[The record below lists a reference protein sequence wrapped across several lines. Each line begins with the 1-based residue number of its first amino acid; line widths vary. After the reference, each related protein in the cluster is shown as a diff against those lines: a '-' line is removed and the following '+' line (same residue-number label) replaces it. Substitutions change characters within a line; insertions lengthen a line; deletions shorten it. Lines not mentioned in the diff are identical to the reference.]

1 MNRVAAVA
9 KGAVSLNAYIAVA
22 VDIYGSSIVT
32 PRRTKPPP
40 PYKTIECRSSLVVVF
55 VFPLKP
61 VSLFRAAVFKVFTAV
76 TEIFAHFFLN
86 TL

>member
-9 KGAVSLNAYIAVA
+9 EGAVSLNAYIAVA

-32 PRRTKPPP
+32 PGRPKPPP
-40 PYKTIECRSSLVVVF
+40 PYIPIECRSSLVVVF

-61 VSLFRAAVFKVFTAV
+61 VSLFSAAVFKVLTAV
-76 TEIFAHFFLN
+76 TEIFAHDFFN
-86 TL
+86 A